1 MSSMLVGFGVGLSLI
16 VAIGA
21 QNAFVLRQGIARQHV
36 LAVVLVCALSDAI
49 LILAGV
55 SGIGVVVE
63 TYPTAVTVVTVAGV
77 VFLTVY
83 GLTAFRR
90 ALHPSALTVEKTAT
104 GASLRSVILTSVA
117 LTWLNPH
124 VYLDTVVFLGSV
136 ANRETGSARWWFAAG
151 AVLGSVVWFTALG
164 FGARFATPIF
174 AKPVAW
180 RVLDVVIGVVMLL
193 IAVVLV
199 EGLVAG

>member
-1 MSSMLVGFGVGLSLI
+1 MLVGFGVGLSLI

-36 LAVVLVCALSDAI
+36 LAVVAVCSLSDAI
-49 LILAGV
+49 LIIAGV
-55 SGIGVVVE
+55 AGIGAVVQAF
-63 TYPTAVTVVTVAGV
+63 PTAITVVTIGGAL
-77 VFLTVY
+77 FLTAYAV
-83 GLTAFRR
+83 TAFRR
-90 ALHPSALTVEKTAT
+90 AWRPAALTVDDAGSTVTLRTA
-104 GASLRSVILTSVA
+104 VLTVLA

-151 AVLGSVVWFTALG
+151 AVLASLVWFAVLG
-164 FGARFATPIF
+164 FGARLATPVF
-174 AKPVAW
+174 AKPAAW
-180 RVLDVVIGVVMLL
+180 RVLDIGIGVVMLL

-199 EGLVAG
+199 DGLTV